1 MKRKVC
7 TDCGELKLTRDFYKD
22 KHKISGYKSY
32 CKKCAIKRAVEIL
45 NKMLSYLSIHSS

>member
-32 CKKCAIKRAVEIL
+32 CKMKTLKF
-45 NKMLSYLSIHSS
+45 